1 MYARVVAVVML
12 AGVVGVLTGCAPR
25 RLTPAQR
32 AEIMD
37 SKLAASGFRPIP
49 ADTPEKVAHLEQ
61 LPPLSL
67 KKTLKDGQVQYWF
80 ADPYLCKCMY
90 VGDAQARRD
99 LKNLVAADRISDST
113 IRSEE
118 YTGMMADDLSPEDE
132 MDPLT
137 DPFGPF
143 AF

>member
-1 MYARVVAVVML
+1 MHARMTA
-12 AGVVGVLTGCAPR
+12 VLTAIALVGFAIGCAPS

-32 AEIMD
+32 AERMD
-37 SKLAASGFRPIP
+37 SLLAAAGFRPLA
-49 ADTPEKVAHLEQ
+49 ADTPEKVAHLAQ
-61 LPPLSL
+61 LPPLEL
-67 KKTLKDGQVQYWF
+67 RKVVKDGVEQYWF

-99 LKNLVAADRISDST
+99 LKNLLADDAISGDT

-118 YTGMMADDLSPEDE
+118 YTGMMADDLSPENE

>member
-1 MYARVVAVVML
+1 MHLRTLVL
-12 AGVVGVLTGCAPR
+12 VVGVAVGCVAGGCAPKL
-25 RLTPAQR
+25 LTPAQR
-32 AEIMD
+32 AERMD
-37 SKLAASGFRPIP
+37 SLLAASGFRPLA
-49 ADTPEKVAHLEQ
+49 ADTPEKAAHLAQ
-61 LPPLSL
+61 LPPLQL
-67 KKTLKDGQVQYWF
+67 KKVVTDGVERYWF

-99 LKNLVAADRISDST
+99 LKNLLAADAISGDT

-118 YTGMMADDLSPEDE
+118 YTGMMADDLSPENE

>member
-1 MYARVVAVVML
+1 MHARLVAVLVPVALCGAL
-12 AGVVGVLTGCAPR
+12 AGCAPK

-32 AEIMD
+32 AERMD
-37 SKLAASGFRPIP
+37 SLLAASGFRPLP
-49 ADTPEKVAHLEQ
+49 ADTPEKVAHLES
-61 LPPLSL
+61 LPPLKL
-67 KKTLKDGQVQYWF
+67 KKTMKDGVEQYWF

-99 LKNLVAADRISDST
+99 LKNVLADDAISGDT
-113 IRSEE
+113 IRSQE

-132 MDPLT
+132 LDPLT